1 MLLALERN
9 SGNDTECPWAL
20 EDGHWYN
27 EAFDGITIAV
37 SETKVLTG
45 FINPY
50 ERTSVFDPQLIPK
63 SSGKGDMLSKYYS
76 CAFKMN
82 DFSLAYKVKNQ
93 IGTFKGNAVYMSDM
107 DMLYYSK
114 EFYTS
119 NITVQDLK

>member
-1 MLLALERN
+1 MLAIERN
-9 SGNDTECPWAL
+9 TGNDTECPWAL
-20 EDGHWYN
+20 DDGHWYN

-50 ERTSVFDPQLIPK
+50 ERTSVFDPQLTPK
-63 SSGKGDMLSKYYS
+63 SSGKGDMLSDYFS

-82 DFSLAYKVKNQ
+82 DFSLAYNVKNQ
-93 IGTFKGNAVYMSDM
+93 IGTFKGKAVYMSNM

-114 EFYTS
+114 DFYTS